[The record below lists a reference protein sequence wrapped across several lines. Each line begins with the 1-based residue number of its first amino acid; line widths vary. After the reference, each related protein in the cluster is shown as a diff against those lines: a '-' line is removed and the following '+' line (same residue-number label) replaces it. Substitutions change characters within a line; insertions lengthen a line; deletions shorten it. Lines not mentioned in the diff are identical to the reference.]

1 MSKKANPTVIGIFV
15 MGALVL
21 VLAGIVFIGSIQF
34 LSHKEKFILYFDESV
49 NGLEVGAPVKFKGVP
64 VGQVTE
70 IRIRWNQDEDSD
82 HVPVFIE
89 IDVSRLINRLGVDVD
104 LTDDDTYLAQVN
116 TGLRANLVLE
126 SLITGLLYIE
136 IDYEINPGRPVFIQD
151 KVTYKEIPTTPSI
164 MAEIGQS
171 AGEIIA
177 KIGSIDIE
185 AINNKLI
192 VLLDSLKEAIDDAR
206 IAEISDGIIKT
217 VDSISAMA
225 ESEKISKTVDNLNE
239 ALVEVRR
246 LAGKI
251 ESKIDPVLE
260 SAGETNKKLQAALKK
275 VSDTVDQLRYAFE
288 PESSFRHEIETAL
301 SELAEAAESARMLVE
316 FLERNPKALL
326 TGKSPPQASEVNEN

>member
-15 MGALVL
+15 LGALVL
-21 VLAGIVFIGSIQF
+21 AVAGVVFIGSIQF
-34 LSHKEKFILYFDESV
+34 LSQKETFILYFDESV

-64 VGQVTE
+64 IGQATD

-89 IDVSRLINRLGVDVD
+89 IDVSRLMSRLGVDVD
-104 LTDDDTYLAQVN
+104 LTDEEVYNAQVN
-116 TGLRANLVLE
+116 AGLRANLVLE

-136 IDYEINPGRPVFIQD
+136 LDYKIDLGRPLFVQD
-151 KVTYKEIPTTPSI
+151 EVIYKEIPTTPSA

-171 AGEIIA
+171 ATEIIA
-177 KIGSIDIE
+177 RLSSIDVE
-185 AINNKLI
+185 AINDKLI
-192 VLLDSLKEAIDDAR
+192 ALLDSVKEAIDDVR
-206 IAEISDGIIKT
+206 FAEISDDIIEA
-217 VDSISAMA
+217 VDSITTMA
-225 ESEKISKTVDNLNE
+225 KSEKIGETVDNLNE
-239 ALVEVRR
+239 ALVEFRR
-246 LAGKI
+246 LAGKV

-260 SAGETNKKLQAALKK
+260 SADETNKKLQLALEK

-301 SELAEAAESARMLVE
+301 TELAEAAESARMLVE

-326 TGKSPPQASEVNEN
+326 TGKSLPEVLEEK

>member
-15 MGALVL
+15 LGALILAV
-21 VLAGIVFIGSIQF
+21 AGIVFIGSIQF
-34 LSHKEKFILYFDESV
+34 LSHKEVFILYFDESV

-70 IRIRWNQDEDSD
+70 IRIRWNQADDSD

-89 IDVSRLINRLGVDVD
+89 IDVSRLNSRLGVDVD
-104 LTDDDTYLAQVN
+104 LTDEEVYLAQVN
-116 TGLRANLVLE
+116 AGLRANLVLE

-136 IDYEINPGRPVFIQD
+136 IDYESKPERPVFIQD
-151 KVTYKEIPTTPSI
+151 KVTYKEIPTTPSA
-164 MAEIGQS
+164 MAELGQTAS
-171 AGEIIA
+171 EIIA
-177 KIGSIDIE
+177 KLGSIDIE
-185 AINNKLI
+185 AISNKLI
-192 VLLDSLKEAIDDAR
+192 VLLDTLKEAIDDAR
-206 IAEISDGIIKT
+206 IAEVSDGIIKA

-225 ESEKISKTVDNLNE
+225 ESEKINETVDNLNE
-239 ALVEVRR
+239 ALVELRS

-260 SAGETNKKLQAALKK
+260 SASETNKKLQAALEK
-275 VSDTVDQLRYAFE
+275 VGDTVDQLRYAFE

-301 SELAEAAESARMLVE
+301 SELAEAAKSARMLVE